1 MRLIVPMGGRGSR
14 LRPLSHTT
22 PKALLPVAGRPAIA
36 RTLAAFADALPRP
49 VDEVVFVLSPVDRL
63 TDVPDRLTQACSEA
77 GVVAA
82 FAVQEAPLGTAHA
95 VGSAGDALDG
105 EVLTVWSDT
114 LFRPRRRA
122 ALDGPGGA
130 ADVVAWTLD
139 VADPRRF
146 GVVARDGDGRVTA
159 LVEKPADAR
168 YTETLIGAYYVRDGA
183 ALRAQIE
190 GTVARGAVGAGGE
203 YQLTDA
209 LDGLV
214 QAGAR
219 VQTEPVAEWLD
230 VGTVPAY
237 LDAVARVLDREGAAP
252 PDRDGVTLR
261 LPAYVHP
268 SATVRDAVVGP
279 YVSVEAGATVEG
291 SVVSRAVVFPD
302 AAVRG
307 SRLDG
312 AVVGHRAE
320 VAGASGSVLL
330 GDDAAAGVAVRARSP
345 LADGP

>member
-1 MRLIVPMGGRGSR
+1 MRLIVPMGGRGTR

-49 VDEVVFVLSPVDRL
+49 VEEAVFVLNPADRL
-63 TDVPDRLTQACSEA
+63 TDVPDRLRAACA
-77 GVVAA
+77 AVGVEAA
-82 FAVQEAPLGTAHA
+82 FAEQAEPLGTAHA
-95 VGSAGDALDG
+95 VGSAGDKLEG

-114 LFRPRRRA
+114 LFRAERRA
-122 ALDGPGGA
+122 RLTTPDGPV
-130 ADVVAWTLD
+130 DVVAWTLD

-146 GVVARDGDGRVTA
+146 GVAARDGAGRVTG
-159 LVEKPADAR
+159 LIEKPPDAR
-168 YTETLIGAYYVRDGA
+168 FTETLIGAYYVRDGA
-183 ALRAQIE
+183 ALRARIE
-190 GTVARGAVGAGGE
+190 RMLADGATGAGGE

-219 VQTEPVAEWLD
+219 VATEPVAEWLD

-237 LDAVARVLDREGAAP
+237 LDAVARTLDREGGAP
-252 PDRDGVTLR
+252 DLDGVAVR
-261 LPAYVHP
+261 PPVFVADG
-268 SATVRDAVVGP
+268 ATVRGGTLGP
-279 YVSVEAGATVEG
+279 YASVEAGAVVEG
-291 SVVSRAVVFPD
+291 SALANAVVFAD

-312 AVVGHRAE
+312 AVVGHRA
-320 VAGASGSVLL
+320 VADGAAGSVLL
-330 GDDAAAGVAVRARSP
+330 GDDASVGVPLAARSP
-345 LADGP
+345 LADAG